1 MGDPFDILSR
11 LRRNANS
18 TSSTSSEED
27 LFSES
32 NNLAMF
38 VVIPVMVI
46 VYGGC
51 ACIYCCYKCR
61 RYMKENRPFQ
71 DLADKIRG
79 RETAGN
85 NEETEITD
93 EASQHDHPD
102 EESRL
107 ESSQEGEKLNLDED
121 ANEKTRQD
129 NTNVHSNHSSPGP
142 EGAIRYVDYD
152 TDLRSAMSTPG
163 MQYKRNGSVK
173 SKRMK
178 LSTPIAVV
186 YNENDAELRSDSGI
200 MEDAALSLVHS
211 DSRSSRQRMLVEAP
225 LSIEEIDNP
234 AVETTGSSTS
244 KGNTQEAAKS
254 ETLARYISTSEI
266 AIQTDDSG
274 FQKRGA
280 SNIKS
285 KSLKDY
291 VVVAKYMNWRK
302 TKKGSEK
309 ERTRE
314 HSGFFT
320 KSDTKHSLSS
330 DSGVSV
336 ISGHKMSDSVS
347 RGASMFEMSSRSR
360 NACAPFTSDK
370 YSVYNS
376 RATNRYANQPL
387 KKTQTSLTNN
397 DLKKFIIGPWK

>member
-1 MGDPFDILSR
+1 MVDPFEILSR

-18 TSSTSSEED
+18 SSSSSSEED
-27 LFSES
+27 LFTES

-61 RYMKENRPFQ
+61 RYLKENKPFQ

-102 EESRL
+102 QESRL
-107 ESSQEGEKLNLDED
+107 ELSQEGEKQNLDENT
-121 ANEKTRQD
+121 NEKTR
-129 NTNVHSNHSSPGP
+129 NENNNVHSNHSSPGP
-142 EGAIRYVDYD
+142 DGAIRYVDYD

-178 LSTPIAVV
+178 PIAVV
-186 YNENDAELRSDSGI
+186 YNENDSELRSDSGI
-200 MEDAALSLVHS
+200 MEDAALSFVHS
-211 DSRSSRQRMLVEAP
+211 DSRSSRQRTLVEAP

-234 AVETTGSSTS
+234 AVETKGSSTS
-244 KGNTQEAAKS
+244 KGNTEEATKS
-254 ETLARYISTSEI
+254 ENLARYISTSEI
-266 AIQTDDSG
+266 AIQTEDSG
-274 FQKRGA
+274 FQKRVA
-280 SNIKS
+280 SNTKS
-285 KSLKDY
+285 KSFKDY

-309 ERTRE
+309 ERTRD
-314 HSGFFT
+314 HSGFFS

-336 ISGHKMSDSVS
+336 VSGNKMSDSVS
-347 RGASMFEMSSRSR
+347 RGASMFEMSSGSR
-360 NACAPFTSDK
+360 NARASLTSNK
-370 YSVYNS
+370 HSVYNS
-376 RATNRYANQPL
+376 KATNRYANQPL

-397 DLKKFIIGPWK
+397 DLKQFIVGPWK